1 MDIQTEEDGPT
12 DLNTI
17 VFKLK
22 VKCEYNPD
30 ASPDETD
37 PKKKFIHS
45 HGMFYKDKV
54 GLDANML

>member
-1 MDIQTEEDGPT
+1 MWLWCTEEDGPT

-45 HGMFYKDKV
+45 HGM
-54 GLDANML
+54 L